1 MKRPLRSRDELNPDD
16 PITLKDACAIFFHD
30 AITPKSL
37 RTERDKGNLVTEK
50 IAGREFVTPAA
61 IAAMRERCQTGP
73 KKAASPEPEPGRRC
87 RARRLWT
94 PVHETRCGKSEIA
107 VAERELAHQT
117 AAQLMRPATLEAGKS
132 GN

>member
-1 MKRPLRSRDELNPDD
+1 MDCNMKRPLRSRDELNPDD

-73 KKAASPEPEPGRRC
+73 KKAASPEPAPTSRDDVVGLGAYGRPFT
-87 RARRLWT
+87 RRD
-94 PVHETRCGKSEIA
+94 
-107 VAERELAHQT
+107 AERAKL
-117 AAQLMRPATLEAGKS
+117 QLLKESLPTRRQPS
-132 GN
+132 